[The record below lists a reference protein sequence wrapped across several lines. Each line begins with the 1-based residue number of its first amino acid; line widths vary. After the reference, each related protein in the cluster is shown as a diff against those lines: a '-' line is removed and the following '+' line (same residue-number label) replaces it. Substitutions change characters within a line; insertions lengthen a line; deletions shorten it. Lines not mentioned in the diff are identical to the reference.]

1 MLCLGEKAQ
10 KEGQHNV
17 PWQQHSSM
25 RHLWPI
31 VILTG
36 VLAGHC
42 DRAPEQPC
50 IFSSLPDEI
59 DTEARYLFY
68 LHGRIIEDKGM
79 RPNHP
84 TFGVYEY
91 EKILNAFADSGFCV
105 ISETRSRGAA
115 IEQSAQRLVA
125 QIRTLLKGGVDGRH
139 ISVVGFSKGGV
150 IALRANTLLAD
161 ERISFV
167 ILAGCSRQVVDKLD
181 LTPAGRVLSIFDAND
196 NIAGSCA
203 RLFERSG
210 RHLTHHEVEL
220 SVERRPGHGHGVF
233 YRPLDAWL
241 SPVVRW
247 MRQDGREPGPGADT
261 DR

>member
-31 VILTG
+31 VILTA

-79 RPNHP
+79 RPTHP

-91 EKILNAFADSGFCV
+91 EKILKAFADSGFCV
-105 ISETRSRGAA
+105 ISEPRPRGTA
-115 IEQSAQRLVA
+115 IEQYAQSLVK
-125 QIRTLLKGGVDGRH
+125 QLRTLLEQGVEGRH
-139 ISVVGFSKGGV
+139 ISVVGFSKGAV

-161 ERISFV
+161 ERIGFV
-167 ILAGCSRQVVDKLD
+167 ILAGCSQNAIDAFD
-181 LTPAGRVLSIFDAND
+181 LSLRGRVLSLFDTND
-196 NIAGSCA
+196 TLVGSCV
-203 RLFERSG
+203 RLFKG
-210 RHLTHHEVEL
+210 DGQHLTHHELELNVE
-220 SVERRPGHGHGVF
+220 SAPGHGHGVF
-233 YRPLDAWL
+233 YRPHDAWL
-241 SPVVRW
+241 TPTVHWIKQGTVRDLGL
-247 MRQDGREPGPGADT
+247 R
-261 DR
+261 